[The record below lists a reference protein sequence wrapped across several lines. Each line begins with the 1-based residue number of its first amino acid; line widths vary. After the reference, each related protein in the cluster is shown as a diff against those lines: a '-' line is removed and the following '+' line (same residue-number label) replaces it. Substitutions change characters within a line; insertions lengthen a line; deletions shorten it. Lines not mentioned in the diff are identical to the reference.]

1 MLKSLLEHKELL
13 AWLGGFSVVTFIG
26 SLLLIPFLVVRMG
39 EDYFMPHRDEEQT
52 LAGQHPVL
60 RATGLILKNLLGVLL
75 IAAGITMLI
84 LPGQG
89 LLTIVIG
96 LMLLNFPGK
105 RAFELRLIRIPALLR
120 TVNRLRAGA
129 HRPPLQLPPREKSAR

>member
-1 MLKSLLEHKELL
+1 MLTSILQHKELL
-13 AWLGGFSVVTFIG
+13 AWLGLFSAVTFIG

-52 LAGQHPVL
+52 LAGRHPAL
-60 RATGLILKNLLGVLL
+60 RVTGLILKNALGVLL
-75 IAAGITMLI
+75 IAAGIAMLL

-105 RAFELRLIRIPALLR
+105 RAFEVRLIRLPVLLR
-120 TVNRLRAGA
+120 TINGLRARA
-129 HRPPLQLPPREKSAR
+129 HRPPLQLPPKDGH